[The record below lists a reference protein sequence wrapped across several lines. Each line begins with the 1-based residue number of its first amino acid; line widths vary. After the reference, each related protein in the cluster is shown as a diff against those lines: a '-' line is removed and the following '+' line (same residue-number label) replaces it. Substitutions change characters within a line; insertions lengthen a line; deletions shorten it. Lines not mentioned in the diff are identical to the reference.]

1 MPRLAASMPAAD
13 FRCGTEPARSPS
25 GFSAAGGPDRHH
37 RTAALEWRPMPR
49 PRAVSRSGDAV
60 ITNSELARIFNEIG
74 DMLEIAGEVVY
85 KAVAYRRVADAVE
98 RYPDDVA
105 ALFRRGEP
113 PKLPGAGEA
122 LTAKLAEL
130 AETGRLEYHE
140 RLRAKVPAGVL
151 EMLQIPGVGPRT
163 VRTLWES
170 LGIDSLD
177 ALRAAAESGGLRHVK
192 GLSARTEQNILEG
205 IARLGRR
212 STRLLLHDA
221 DEMIAAL
228 LARLRDVP
236 GVRRIEVA
244 GSLRRR
250 RPTIGDLDV
259 LAATDDPRRLID
271 ALDHLPEVEKVIAA
285 GVDKSSIAV
294 RDGPRVDLMVCPPAA
309 WGSHLVHFTGSAEH
323 NIALRGMAL
332 DRGWSLSEKGFKVVE
347 TGELLL
353 DAEEE
358 DVYARLGMPWIAPE
372 LREGGGEVEAALSGR
387 LPSLVTHDDVRG
399 DTHTHSDWTDGVDT
413 IEVMARAARDL
424 GHEYIV
430 LTDHSPSLGI
440 TRGLLPEQVEAQ
452 RAEIDRLNAEL
463 APFRI
468 LHGTELEIR
477 ADATLDYPD
486 ELLARFDVV
495 IASIHTG
502 RNQPAEQLT
511 RRALAALENPH
522 VDVLAHP
529 SGRIVNRR
537 DPLPL
542 DWPRVFEAAARTGT
556 ALEINGSPRLDLD
569 DSLARA
575 AGRAGARLTL
585 ASDAHRT
592 EELGQQRYAVDLAR
606 RAWLEPDQVLVSR
619 SAADLLELLA

>member
-1 MPRLAASMPAAD
+1 MA
-13 FRCGTEPARSPS
+13 T
-25 GFSAAGGPDRHH
+25 
-37 RTAALEWRPMPR
+37 MPR
-49 PRAVSRSGDAV
+49 PRSVSRSGDAV
-60 ITNSELARIFNEIG
+60 ISNAELSRVFNEIG
-74 DMLEIAGEVVY
+74 DMLEILGEVVY
-85 KAVAYRRVADAVE
+85 KAVAYRRVADAIA

-105 ALFRRGEP
+105 ALFARGTP
-113 PKLPGAGEA
+113 PKIAGAGAA

-130 AETGRLEYHE
+130 AETGRLEYHD
-140 RLRAKVPAGVL
+140 RLRAQVPAGLL
-151 EMLQIPGVGPRT
+151 EMLRVPGVGPRT
-163 VRTLWES
+163 VRLLHSE

-177 ALRAAAESGGLRHVK
+177 ALRAAAEDGRLRHVK
-192 GLSARTEQNILEG
+192 GLSERTERNVLEAM
-205 IARLGRR
+205 ARLDRV

-221 DEMIAAL
+221 DELVNGLMT
-228 LARLRDVP
+228 RLSEVR
-236 GVRRIEVA
+236 GVRRIERA

-250 RPTIGDLDV
+250 LATIGDLDL
-259 LAATDDPRRLID
+259 LAAVDDPAALIG
-271 ALDHLPEVEKVIAA
+271 ALDALPEVERVLSA
-285 GVDKSSIAV
+285 GVDKSSIVV
-294 RDGPRVDLMVCPPAA
+294 RDGPRVDLMVCAPEA
-309 WGSHLVHFTGSAEH
+309 WGTHAVHFTGSRDH

-332 DRGWSLSEKGFKVVE
+332 DRGWSLSEKGFKVVD

-353 DAEEE
+353 AAEEHE
-358 DVYARLGMPWIAPE
+358 VYERLGMPWIPPE
-372 LREGGGEVEAALSGR
+372 IREADGEIEAALAGR
-387 LPSLVTHDDVRG
+387 LPALVTLDDVRG
-399 DTHTHSDWTDGVDT
+399 DTHVHSDWTDGVDS
-413 IEVMARAARDL
+413 IEAMALAARAA

-440 TRGLLPEQVEAQ
+440 TRGLTPDRVAAQ
-452 RAEIDRLNAEL
+452 RADIARLNAL
-463 APFRI
+463 LSPFRI

-502 RNQPAEQLT
+502 RAQSPEQLT
-511 RRALAALENPH
+511 RRALAAVEHPH

-542 DWPRVFEAAARTGT
+542 DWPAIFEAAARSRT
-556 ALEINGSPRLDLD
+556 ALEINGSPRLDLE

-592 EELGQQRYAVDLAR
+592 EELDQQRYAVDIAR
-606 RAWLEPDQVLVSR
+606 RAWLTADQLLATR
-619 SAADLLELLA
+619 TADALLEAVR

>member
-1 MPRLAASMPAAD
+1 
-13 FRCGTEPARSPS
+13 
-25 GFSAAGGPDRHH
+25 
-37 RTAALEWRPMPR
+37 MPR
-49 PRAVSRSGDAV
+49 PRSAPRSDDAV
-60 ITNSELARIFNEIG
+60 ISNAEMARIFTEIG
-74 DMLEIAGEVVY
+74 DMLEILGEVVY

-130 AETGRLEYHE
+130 ADTGRLAYHE
-140 RLRAKVPAGVL
+140 RLSGQVPDGLL
-151 EMLQIPGVGPRT
+151 EILRIPGIGPKT
-163 VRTLWES
+163 VRLLSTE
-170 LGIDSLD
+170 LGIDSIE
-177 ALRAAAESGGLRHVK
+177 ALRAAAEEGRLRAVK
-192 GLSARTEQNILEG
+192 GLSERTEANVLDG
-205 IARLGRR
+205 IARLERR
-212 STRLLLHDA
+212 STRMLIHDA
-221 DEMIAAL
+221 DAL
-228 LARLRDVP
+228 MAGLLDQLRDVR

-250 RPTIGDLDV
+250 RSTIGDLDL
-259 LAATDDPRRLID
+259 LAAVDDP
-271 ALDHLPEVEKVIAA
+271 AAVIATLDGLREVDRVVAA
-285 GVDKSSIAV
+285 GTDKSSIILS
-294 RDGPRVDLMVCPPAA
+294 DGPRVDLMVCRPEA
-309 WGSHLVHFTGSAEH
+309 WGTHLVHFTGSKDH

-332 DRGWSLSEKGFKVVE
+332 DRGWSLSEKGWKVIE

-353 DAEEE
+353 DAEEA
-358 DVYARLGMPWIAPE
+358 DVYERLGLPWIPPE
-372 LREGGGEVEAALSGR
+372 LREGDGEIEAALTDA
-387 LPSLVTHDDVRG
+387 LPALVTRADVRG
-399 DTHTHSDWTDGVDT
+399 DTHTHSDWTDGVDS
-413 IEVMARAARDL
+413 IAAMARAARQL

-440 TRGLLPEQVEAQ
+440 TRGLLPERVEEQ
-452 RAEIDRLNAEL
+452 REEIARLNREL

-477 ADATLDYPD
+477 ADASLDYPD

-502 RNQPAEQLT
+502 RNQSAERLT
-511 RRALAALENPH
+511 QRALAAIENPH

-542 DWPRVFEAAARTGT
+542 DWPRLFEAAARTGT
-556 ALEINGSPRLDLD
+556 ALEINGSPRLDLE

-592 EELGQQRYAVDLAR
+592 EELDQQRYAVDIAR
-606 RAWLEPDQVLVSR
+606 RAWLGADQLLVSR
-619 SAADLLELLA
+619 DADGLLGLLR

>member
-1 MPRLAASMPAAD
+1 
-13 FRCGTEPARSPS
+13 
-25 GFSAAGGPDRHH
+25 
-37 RTAALEWRPMPR
+37 MPR
-49 PRAVSRSGDAV
+49 PRSVSRTDDTV
-60 ITNSELARIFNEIG
+60 ISNSELARIFNEIG
-74 DMLEIAGEVVY
+74 DMLEILGEVVY

-105 ALFRRGEP
+105 ALYRRGDP
-113 PKLPGAGEA
+113 PKLPGAGAA

-140 RLRAKVPAGVL
+140 RLRAQVPDGLLDILRV
-151 EMLQIPGVGPRT
+151 PGVGPKT
-163 VRTLWES
+163 VRLLNAE

-177 ALRAAAESGGLRHVK
+177 ALRAAAEGGQLRAVK
-192 GLSARTEQNILEG
+192 GLSERTEQNVLEG
-205 IARLGRR
+205 IGRIERR
-212 STRLLLHDA
+212 STRLLVHDA
-221 DEMIAAL
+221 DAL
-228 LARLRDVP
+228 VASLVEALREVR
-236 GVRRIEVA
+236 GVRRIEPA

-250 RPTIGDLDV
+250 RTTIGDLDL
-259 LAATDDPRRLID
+259 LAAVDDP
-271 ALDHLPEVEKVIAA
+271 AAVIAA
-285 GVDKSSIAV
+285 LDGLADVERVLSAGTDKSSIIL
-294 RDGPRVDLMVCPPAA
+294 RDGPQVDLMVCPPAA
-309 WGSHLVHFTGSAEH
+309 WGTHLVHFTGSRDH

-332 DRGWSLSEKGFKVVE
+332 DRGWSLSEKGFKVIE

-353 DAEEE
+353 DPEEA
-358 DVYARLGMPWIAPE
+358 DVYGRLGLPWIPPE
-372 LREGGGEVEAALSGR
+372 IREGDGEITAALAGK
-387 LPSLVTHDDVRG
+387 LPSLVTADDVRG
-399 DTHTHSDWTDGVDT
+399 DTHTHSNWTDGVDS
-413 IEVMARAARDL
+413 IETMARAARDL

-440 TRGLLPEQVEAQ
+440 ARGLTPERVAEQ
-452 RAEIDRLNAEL
+452 RDEIARVNAEL
-463 APFRI
+463 APFRV

-502 RNQPAEQLT
+502 RGQSPEQLT
-511 RRALAALENPH
+511 RRALAAIEHPH
-522 VDVLAHP
+522 VDILAHP

-542 DWPRVFEAAARTGT
+542 DWPRLFESAAIHGT

-575 AGRAGARLTL
+575 AGRTGARLTL

-592 EELGQQRYAVDLAR
+592 EELAQQRHAVDLAR
-606 RAWLEPDQVLVSR
+606 RAWLEADQLLTTR
-619 SAADLLELLA
+619 SADALLELVR

>member
-1 MPRLAASMPAAD
+1 
-13 FRCGTEPARSPS
+13 
-25 GFSAAGGPDRHH
+25 
-37 RTAALEWRPMPR
+37 MPR
-49 PRAVSRSGDAV
+49 PRSVSRSGDAV
-60 ITNSELARIFNEIG
+60 ISNAEIARIFGEIG
-74 DMLEIAGEVVY
+74 DMLEILGEVVY

-105 ALFRRGEP
+105 ALFRRGDP
-113 PKLPGAGEA
+113 PKLPGAGAA
-122 LTAKLAEL
+122 LKTKLAEL

-140 RLRAKVPAGVL
+140 RLRAQVPDGLL
-151 EMLQIPGVGPRT
+151 EILRVPGIGPKT
-163 VRTLWES
+163 VRLLSTE
-170 LGIDSLD
+170 LGIDSVE
-177 ALRAAAESGGLRHVK
+177 ALRAAAEAGRLRAVK
-192 GLSARTEQNILEG
+192 GLSERTEHNVLEG
-205 IARLGRR
+205 IARIELR
-212 STRLLLHDA
+212 SSRLLIHDA
-221 DEMIAAL
+221 DAL
-228 LARLRDVP
+228 VAGLLERLAETR

-250 RPTIGDLDV
+250 RPTIGDLDM
-259 LAATDDPRRLID
+259 LAAVDDPAALIS
-271 ALDHLPEVEKVIAA
+271 ALDGMPEVEKVLSA
-285 GVDKSSIAV
+285 GVDKSSIV
-294 RDGPRVDLMVCPPAA
+294 LREGPQVDLMVCPPAA
-309 WGSHLVHFTGSAEH
+309 WGTHLVHFTGSRDH
-323 NIALRGMAL
+323 NIALRGIAL
-332 DRGWSLSEKGFKVVE
+332 DRGWSLSEKGFKVID

-353 DAEEE
+353 NAEEA
-358 DVYARLGMPWIAPE
+358 DVYERLGLSWIPPE
-372 LREGGGEVEAALSGR
+372 LREADGEIEASREGR
-387 LPSLVTHDDVRG
+387 LPALVTVDDVRG
-399 DTHTHSDWTDGVDT
+399 DTHTHSDWTDGVDS

-452 RAEIDRLNAEL
+452 RTEIARLNAEL
-463 APFRI
+463 GPFRI

-477 ADATLDYPD
+477 ADASLDYSD

-502 RNQPAEQLT
+502 RAQSGDQLT
-511 RRALAALENPH
+511 RRALAAIEHPH

-542 DWPRVFEAAARTGT
+542 DWPRLFESAARHGT

-569 DSLARA
+569 DALARA

-606 RAWLEPDQVLVSR
+606 RAWLTADQLLVTR
-619 SAADLLELLA
+619 GAGALLELLG

>member
-1 MPRLAASMPAAD
+1 
-13 FRCGTEPARSPS
+13 
-25 GFSAAGGPDRHH
+25 
-37 RTAALEWRPMPR
+37 
-49 PRAVSRSGDAV
+49 VSRSSDAV
-60 ITNSELARIFNEIG
+60 ITNAELARIFNEIG
-74 DMLEIAGEVVY
+74 DMLEILGEVVY
-85 KAVAYRRVADAVE
+85 KSVAYRRVADAVA

-105 ALFRRGEP
+105 ALFARGEP
-113 PKLPGAGEA
+113 PKIPGAGAA

-140 RLRAKVPAGVL
+140 RLRPQVPAGL
-151 EMLQIPGVGPRT
+151 LDMLRVPGVGPRT
-163 VRTLWES
+163 VRLLHHE
-170 LGIDSLD
+170 LGIDSLE
-177 ALRAAAESGGLRHVK
+177 ALRAAAEDGRLRHVK
-192 GLSARTEQNILEG
+192 GLSERTERNVLDAM
-205 IARLGRR
+205 ARLERV
-212 STRLLLHDA
+212 STRLLVHDA
-221 DEMIAAL
+221 DELVAGLMSR
-228 LARLRDVP
+228 LAEVP
-236 GVRRIEVA
+236 GVRRIERA

-250 RPTIGDLDV
+250 LPTIGDLDL
-259 LAATDDPRRLID
+259 LAAVDDPGSIIA
-271 ALDHLPEVEKVIAA
+271 ALDGMPEVERVLSA
-285 GVDKSSIAV
+285 GVDKSSIV
-294 RDGPRVDLMVCPPAA
+294 LRDGPRVDLMVCPPAT
-309 WGSHLVHFTGSAEH
+309 WGTHAVHFTGSRDH

-353 DAEEE
+353 AAEEE
-358 DVYARLGMPWIAPE
+358 EVYARLGMPWIPPE
-372 LREGGGEVEAALSGR
+372 MREAEGEIEAALAGK
-387 LPSLVTHDDVRG
+387 LPVLVTQEDVRG
-399 DTHTHSDWTDGVDT
+399 DTHVHSDWTDGVDS
-413 IEVMARAARDL
+413 IEAMARAARQA
-424 GHEYIV
+424 GQEYIV

-440 TRGLLPEQVEAQ
+440 TRGLTPDRVEAQ
-452 RAEIDRLNAEL
+452 RAEIARLNAEL

-502 RNQPAEQLT
+502 RTQSGEQLT
-511 RRALAALENPH
+511 RRALAAVEHPH

-542 DWPRVFEAAARTGT
+542 DWPVIFEAAARSRT

-592 EELGQQRYAVDLAR
+592 EELDQQHHAVDLAR
-606 RAWLEPDQVLVSR
+606 RAWLTADQLLVTR
-619 SAADLLELLA
+619 SADALLELLR

>member
-1 MPRLAASMPAAD
+1 
-13 FRCGTEPARSPS
+13 
-25 GFSAAGGPDRHH
+25 
-37 RTAALEWRPMPR
+37 MPR
-49 PRAVSRSGDAV
+49 PRSVSRSGDAV
-60 ITNSELARIFNEIG
+60 ISNAELARIFNEIG
-74 DMLEIAGEVVY
+74 DMLEILGEVVY

-105 ALFRRGEP
+105 SLFKRGEP
-113 PKLPGAGEA
+113 PKLPGAGAA

-130 AETGRLEYHE
+130 SETGKLEYHD
-140 RLRAKVPAGVL
+140 RLRAQVPDGLL
-151 EMLQIPGVGPRT
+151 EILRIPGVGPKT
-163 VRTLWES
+163 VRLLHVE
-170 LGIDSLD
+170 LGIDSVES
-177 ALRAAAESGGLRHVK
+177 LRSAAESGGLRHIK
-192 GLSARTEQNILEG
+192 GLSERTEKNIIDG
-205 IARLGRR
+205 IARLENR
-212 STRLLLHDA
+212 SSRLLIHDA
-221 DEMIAAL
+221 DAL
-228 LARLRDVP
+228 MAGLIDRLREAR

-250 RPTIGDLDV
+250 RPTIGDLDL
-259 LAATDDPRRLID
+259 LAAVDDPP
-271 ALDHLPEVEKVIAA
+271 AVIAA
-285 GVDKSSIAV
+285 LDGLREVDKVVAAGTDKSSILLAES
-294 RDGPRVDLMVCPPAA
+294 GLRVDLMVCPPEA
-309 WGSHLVHFTGSAEH
+309 WGTHLVHFTGSKDH

-332 DRGWSLSEKGFKVVE
+332 DRGWSLSEKGWKVID

-353 DAEEE
+353 DAEEAN
-358 DVYARLGMPWIAPE
+358 VYERLGMPWIPPE
-372 LREGGGEVEAALSGR
+372 IREGDGEIEAALAGE
-387 LPSLVTHDDVRG
+387 LPVLVTRGDVRG
-399 DTHTHSDWTDGVDT
+399 DTHTHSDWTDGVDS
-413 IEVMARAARDL
+413 IEVMARAARDH

-430 LTDHSPSLGI
+430 LTDHSPSLGV
-440 TRGLLPEQVEAQ
+440 TRGLTPDRVEAQ
-452 RAEIDRLNAEL
+452 RAEIGRLNAEL

-502 RNQPAEQLT
+502 RGQSPEQLT
-511 RRALAALENPH
+511 RRALAAIEHPH

-542 DWPRVFEAAARTGT
+542 DWPRLFDAAARSNT
-556 ALEINGSPRLDLD
+556 AMEINGSPRLDLD

-592 EELGQQRYAVDLAR
+592 EELAQQAYAVDLAR
-606 RAWLEPDQVLVSR
+606 RAWLR
-619 SAADLLELLA
+619 SEQLLATRTADELLASLA

>member
-1 MPRLAASMPAAD
+1 
-13 FRCGTEPARSPS
+13 
-25 GFSAAGGPDRHH
+25 
-37 RTAALEWRPMPR
+37 MPR
-49 PRAVSRSGDAV
+49 PRSVSRSDGTT
-60 ITNSELARIFNEIG
+60 ITNGELARIFNEIG
-74 DMLEIAGEVVY
+74 DMLEILGEVVY

-105 ALFRRGEP
+105 VLYQRGEP
-113 PKLPGAGEA
+113 PKLPGAGAA

-130 AETGRLEYHE
+130 AETGHLGYHDK
-140 RLRAKVPAGVL
+140 LRAQVPDGL
-151 EMLQIPGVGPRT
+151 LDMLRVPGVGPKT
-163 VRTLWES
+163 VRLVHQT

-177 ALRAAAESGGLRHVK
+177 GLRAAAETGGLRHVK
-192 GLSARTEQNILEG
+192 GLSARTEQNILDG
-205 IARLGRR
+205 IARIERR
-212 STRLLLHDA
+212 STRLLIHDA
-221 DEMIAAL
+221 DALIADL
-228 LARLRDVP
+228 VARLRDVR
-236 GVRRIEVA
+236 GVHRIEVA

-250 RPTIGDLDV
+250 RPTIGDLDL
-259 LAATDDPRRLID
+259 LAAVDDPAALIG
-271 ALDHLPEVEKVIAA
+271 ALDGLPEVEKVLSA
-285 GVDKSSIAV
+285 GSDKSSIV
-294 RDGPRVDLMVCPPAA
+294 LRDGPQVDLMVCSPAA
-309 WGSHLVHFTGSAEH
+309 WGTHLLHFTGSRDH

-332 DRGWSLSEKGFKVVE
+332 DKGWSLSEKGFKVIE

-353 DAEEE
+353 AADETEAYE
-358 DVYARLGMPWIAPE
+358 RLDLPWMAPE
-372 LREGGGEVEAALSGR
+372 LRKGDGEIEAARVGG
-387 LPSLVTHDDVRG
+387 LPTLVTHAEIRG
-399 DTHTHSDWTDGVDT
+399 DTHTHSNWTDGVDT
-413 IEVMARAARDL
+413 IEVMARAARDI

-430 LTDHSPSLGI
+430 LTDHSPSLGVA
-440 TRGLLPEQVEAQ
+440 RGLSPERVEEQ
-452 RAEIDRLNAEL
+452 RVEIARINVEL

-477 ADATLDYPD
+477 ADASLDYPD

-502 RNQPAEQLT
+502 RGQSSEQLT
-511 RRALAALENPH
+511 ARALAAIEHPH

-569 DSLARA
+569 DALARA
-575 AGRAGARLTL
+575 AGRAGARLTV

-606 RAWLEPDQVLVSR
+606 RAWLSADQVLATR
-619 SAADLLELLA
+619 TADQLLEFLG

>member
-1 MPRLAASMPAAD
+1 
-13 FRCGTEPARSPS
+13 
-25 GFSAAGGPDRHH
+25 
-37 RTAALEWRPMPR
+37 
-49 PRAVSRSGDAV
+49 VSRSGDAV
-60 ITNSELARIFNEIG
+60 ISNAELARIFNEIG
-74 DMLEIAGEVVY
+74 DMLDIQGEVVY

-105 ALFRRGEP
+105 ALFRRGTP
-113 PKLPGAGEA
+113 PKLPGAGPA

-130 AETGRLEYHE
+130 SETGRLEYHE
-140 RLRAKVPAGVL
+140 RLRSQVPDGL
-151 EMLQIPGVGPRT
+151 LDILRIPGVGPKT
-163 VRTLWES
+163 VRLLQVE
-170 LGIDSLD
+170 LGIDSIG
-177 ALRAAAESGGLRHVK
+177 ALQAAAEEGRLRHVK
-192 GLSARTEQNILEG
+192 GLSERSEANIIDG
-205 IARLGRR
+205 IARMARTYDRMLI
-212 STRLLLHDA
+212 HDA
-221 DEMIAAL
+221 DAVVAGILE
-228 LARLRDVP
+228 RLRDVR
-236 GVRRIEVA
+236 GVHRIEAA

-250 RPTIGDLDV
+250 RPTIGDLDL
-259 LAATDDPRRLID
+259 LAAVDDPP
-271 ALDHLPEVEKVIAA
+271 AVIAA
-285 GVDKSSIAV
+285 LDRLREVDKVVAAGTDKTSILLA
-294 RDGPRVDLMVCPPAA
+294 DGPRVDLMVCPPEA
-309 WGSHLVHFTGSAEH
+309 WGTHLVHFTGSKDH
-323 NIALRGMAL
+323 NIALRGLAL
-332 DRGWSLSEKGFKVVE
+332 DRGWSLSEKGWKVID

-353 DAEEE
+353 DGEEA
-358 DVYARLGMPWIAPE
+358 DVYERLGLPWIPPE
-372 LREGGGEVEAALSGR
+372 IREGDGEIEAALAGA
-387 LPSLVTHDDVRG
+387 LPALVSHDDVRG
-399 DTHTHSDWTDGVDT
+399 DSHIHSDWTDGVDS
-413 IEVMARAARDL
+413 IEVMARAGRDR

-440 TRGLLPEQVEAQ
+440 TRGLTPERVEAQ
-452 RAEIDRLNAEL
+452 RAEIARLNAEL

-502 RNQPAEQLT
+502 RNQSSEQLT
-511 RRALAALENPH
+511 RRALAAIEHPH

-542 DWPRVFEAAARTGT
+542 DWPRLFEAAARSHT

-592 EELGQQRYAVDLAR
+592 EELAQQSYAVDLAR
-606 RAWLEPDQVLVSR
+606 RAWLTPGQVLVTR
-619 SAADLLELLA
+619 SADDLLAGLA